1 MVISG
6 SCECRNI
13 KFEIQGQIPNV
24 VACHCTQCRKTSGH
38 VWASVLVPDEDLSL
52 QSNDSLRWRRS
63 SRFAKRGFYTEC
75 GSSLFYKHDE
85 ETSTA
90 VAAGAL
96 DAPTGLKTEKH
107 IYVADKG
114 NYYQI
119 PLNEPQFDEY

>member
-63 SRFAKRGFYTEC
+63 SRFAKRGFCTEC
-75 GSSLFYKHDE
+75 GSSLFYKHNE
-85 ETSTA
+85 ENSTA
-90 VAAGAL
+90 VAAGTL
-96 DAPTGLKTEKH
+96 DPPSGLGFDRH
-107 IYVADKG
+107 IFVKDKG
-114 NYYQI
+114 DYYQI
-119 PLNEPQFDEY
+119 PENERQIERY

>member
-38 VWASVLVPDEDLSL
+38 FWAAVSIGDEHLIFLRKDGLKWY
-52 QSNDSLRWRRS
+52 QSSAK
-63 SRFAKRGFYTEC
+63 AKRGFCENC
-75 GSSLFYKHDE
+75 GASLFWKEYGRDVIE
-85 ETSTA
+85 

-96 DAPTGLKTEKH
+96 DAPTGLETEKH
-107 IYVADKG
+107 IYVAEKG
-114 NYYQI
+114 DYYLI
-119 PLNEPQFDEY
+119 PQDEPQFDEY

>member
-38 VWASVLVPDEDLSL
+38 VWASVLVPDEGLSL

-63 SRFAKRGFYTEC
+63 SGFAKRGFCTEC
-75 GSSLFYKHDE
+75 GSSLFYKHNE
-85 ETSTA
+85 ENSTA
-90 VAAGAL
+90 VTAGAL